1 MANESDALE
10 REATRRE
17 VLDESESVSTE
28 CEEVVEN
35 EYTIDIA
42 NAQLLE
48 AVVPSGRETV
58 TVSKS

>member
-1 MANESDALE
+1 MANESAALE
-10 REATRRE
+10 REAIRRE

-48 AVVPSGRETV
+48 TVVPSGRDTV
-58 TVSKS
+58 TVSNS